1 MTWRWDEMIRLE
13 LIGSATGFYLVFF
26 AQVSCGRGESDVARV
41 HPDFASHFL
50 KKGEALM
57 SLSPELRDGGRT
69 SSLGPSSDAQRPL
82 CFSLTSSRL
91 DIIWSG
97 GLRRW
102 GGVGKLY
109 GRLRREGSSFSR
121 SRKRA
126 SEGSCRQ
133 SALSSCFDTGP
144 NANHVSSH
152 PLSCCCPPLAL
163 ALWTDPFH
171 CAAFSFSK
179 PQMSLSVGLLA

>member
-1 MTWRWDEMIRLE
+1 MTL
-13 LIGSATGFYLVFF
+13 FF
-26 AQVSCGRGESDVARV
+26 TLPDSISRKVSNVSLLFLPLPQRV

-50 KKGEALM
+50 PEERRSPDVLVTRAACWRPNVFTR
-57 SLSPELRDGGRT
+57 SLF
-69 SSLGPSSDAQRPL
+69 RPL
-82 CFSLTSSRL
+82 CFRLMSSRL
-91 DIIWSG
+91 DIISSG

-152 PLSCCCPPLAL
+152 PLSCFCPPLAL

-171 CAAFSFSK
+171 SAAFSFSK